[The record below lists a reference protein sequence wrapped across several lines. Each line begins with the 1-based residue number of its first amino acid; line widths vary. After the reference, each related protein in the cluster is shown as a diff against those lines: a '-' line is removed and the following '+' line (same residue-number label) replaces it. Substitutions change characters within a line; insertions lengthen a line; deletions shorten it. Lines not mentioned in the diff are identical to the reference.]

1 MGEPSRP
8 FAPYGWR
15 RRLADGLTL
24 AGIALAALIVDALL
38 PPERIETE
46 VHPMSYLHADS
57 VVDYAI
63 PLSGGDMGRCAIDEK
78 TFLELA
84 PLDSIVVKR
93 SALLGRCLGIR
104 RVVADG
110 P

>member
-1 MGEPSRP
+1 MAEPFRP

-15 RRLADGLTL
+15 RRLVDALTL
-24 AGIALAALIVDALL
+24 TSIALAALIVDSLL
-38 PPERIETE
+38 PPERIETA
-46 VHPMSYLHADS
+46 VHPISYLHADS
-57 VVDYAI
+57 VVAYAI
-63 PLSGGDMGRCAIDEK
+63 PLSGGDIGRCAIDEK

-93 SALLGRCLGIR
+93 SALFGRCLGIR
-104 RVVADG
+104 RIVADG

>member
-1 MGEPSRP
+1 MTEPACP

-15 RRLADGLTL
+15 RRLGDALTL
-24 AGIALAALIVDALL
+24 AGIAFATLIIDALL
-38 PPERIETE
+38 PPERIETA
-46 VHPMSYLHADS
+46 VHPMSYMHAES

-78 TFLELA
+78 TFLGLA
-84 PLDSIVVKR
+84 PLDAIIVER
-93 SALLGRCLGIR
+93 TALFDRCLGIR
-104 RVVADG
+104 RIVPDG